1 MKVGDLVLRTDVL
14 VRLSLG
20 AGIIVAKNT
29 NRDGTLFYQVKW
41 SRENCDMYWYDGPEL
56 EVINESR

>member
-20 AGIIVAKNT
+20 AGIIVAKNESA
-29 NRDGTLFYQVKW
+29 GTLFYQVKW